1 MENLEVSLTSRT
13 DQVEDRISI
22 LRDTDSRSKKQ
33 EMKFKK

>member
-1 MENLEVSLTSRT
+1 MENLEVSLTSRK

-22 LRDTDSRSKKQ
+22 LRDTDSRSEKQ